1 LLKFCEDGKQLW
13 IEAIVVVPH
22 FGSILELRWL
32 VLCTL
37 TWWLLEGMH
46 FQPFQMHEMKMNQKM
61 KHKVR
66 KRWSKK

>member
-1 LLKFCEDGKQLW
+1 LLILICFVGFFKKPLLLKFCEDGKQLW

-37 TWWLLEGMH
+37 SHHMVV
-46 FQPFQMHEMKMNQKM
+46 
-61 KHKVR
+61 VR
-66 KRWSKK
+66 RNAFSAFPNA